1 MLGRNRQT
9 VISDRLSVCVQGT
22 IKILSQIGQDTAITE
37 QQIRVVKNQL
47 EKIDRLKKV
56 GHGAQ
61 PKSCRF
67 HLCSVSVV
75 LYVKLGIALGLPS
88 TAPVRLSP
96 VILPKADLY
105 SKGGSCKLSTSFLLP
120 SAAAAGVPGGTR
132 ASGVQSHRH
141 RGGHE
146 EGGEGHGPR
155 EAGGAARHVQTFHRH
170 RGPHGRH
177 HYDPYVGLAR
187 CLFCSECMFKLLVKL
202 SLFGFHLLILF
213 LRCFSLSLK
222 QFLFHSV
229 KMY

>member
-1 MLGRNRQT
+1 M
-9 VISDRLSVCVQGT
+9 
-22 IKILSQIGQDTAITE
+22 
-37 QQIRVVKNQL
+37 
-47 EKIDRLKKV
+47 
-56 GHGAQ
+56 
-61 PKSCRF
+61 
-67 HLCSVSVV
+67 SVV

-187 CLFCSECMFKLLVKL
+187 CLFCSECMFKLLGKL
-202 SLFGFHLLILF
+202 SLYGFHLFNFSPLFFFVIEAVLKVGWFFCLSLISCRWSDVLG
-213 LRCFSLSLK
+213 LVTVSFSLSLCD
-222 QFLFHSV
+222 
-229 KMY
+229 